1 MEIIWY
7 NEGNSI
13 HWYSNGVLHYC
24 HHCTIVHLVYNGSSG
39 DTLWYF
45 SFDGYMYIYIIFYV
59 YVCVYVYVSVCVWVC
74 LCVYVSLCLCV
85 YAYMRI
91 CIYAYMSMSI

>member
-45 SFDGYMYIYIIFYV
+45 SFDGYVYIYIYILYFMYMYV
-59 YVCVYVYVSVCVWVC
+59 YMYMYLYAYGYVYVSMC
-74 LCVYVSLCLCV
+74 LCVYVSMRICV

-91 CIYAYMSMSI
+91 